1 MTVTD
6 AQILTA
12 ETVPAYLK
20 AHLDE
25 LKDVIDSL
33 DGVQV
38 SAITGGNVN
47 FAFCIK
53 LANGS
58 TLFLKQAPEFVAIF
72 GPDGL
77 PLTSE
82 RMQREMDVY
91 DEWNTLLGDN
101 LAKEYLPK
109 IYYFDRR
116 SMVVIMEFLDG
127 FELLDHVLVDKAGD
141 YHANVGEACGD
152 FLGKTHARTHS
163 SKVSKERRE
172 SLTKHYENREMR
184 DIQLEYV
191 FTKCY
196 KESTDEER
204 AGLDIT
210 PEFLQQVD
218 LLKKQYNGESSS
230 LVLCH
235 GDIHPGSV
243 MVNPQGATKI
253 IDPEFT
259 VYGPPG
265 LDVGSLLSGYC
276 LGAIHQAY
284 ANNPDGVA
292 RIVAGAKQ
300 IWEAYSKAMKE
311 EGLEHLVNDIG
322 IETVGFT
329 VAEICRTA
337 LGHAGGR
344 KWLQFE
350 DPTTKAAA
358 IKAAMRVVDH
368 CMIARHT
375 GGMDL
380 LFREMSQ
387 VVVRE

>member
-1 MTVTD
+1 MGNKHPGKNKKGWLED
-6 AQILTA
+6 HDGMGAASA
-12 ETVPAYLK
+12 E
-20 AHLDE
+20 
-25 LKDVIDSL
+25 
-33 DGVQV
+33 GNRR
-38 SAITGGNVN
+38 SARPGRRRRM
-47 FAFCIK
+47 
-53 LANGS
+53 S
-58 TLFLKQAPEFVAIF
+58 APEIGSSEVAR
-72 GPDGL
+72 
-77 PLTSE
+77 LTPASLSDLVNDE
-82 RMQREMDVY
+82 ESIRKYREEEEDWLNNDALGFSGVLRSRQGSS
-91 DEWNTLLGDN
+91 DSHSSVHQIVNEESLLT
-101 LAKEYLPK
+101 
-109 IYYFDRR
+109 
-116 SMVVIMEFLDG
+116 EFLDG

-350 DPTTKAAA
+350 DPTPKAAA